1 MPVTRPVDEVS
12 SIWADT
18 RLIDTAGGRLYNRPG
33 QWAFVPLWLSTDPYG
48 RIQMAETSN
57 SSGEQPAWQG
67 DQTPCVYCGQVIDR
81 STGRCP
87 HCRTS
92 FSFAVRQASREV
104 VGDWYYL
111 DPRNPSGRGVTFETL
126 IKMIEKGRIKA
137 DSVVRGPTT
146 HHDWMYAA
154 EAPRLAKYL
163 GMCPHCFAEAKP
175 EDTFCTSCQL
185 NMNMRPGGPRPGI
198 PPDLAKEP
206 FHKDAYEMEQKLA
219 EAAAGTT
226 EAPAAA
232 PAPTPPPG
240 LAAAP
245 TPRPEPTPTATAA
258 AAAAALADTGTAV
271 ADRQSRI
278 VASAARRGRPK
289 LWLVLILT
297 WVTLIPVLLLA
308 YFFIPS
314 IHSGINSMFG
324 AGATPAPPPPDP
336 LPKVDDAWI
345 QNQLA
350 EADKAEQAKD
360 YNLAI
365 AVIKDIIA
373 KTGDVS
379 LQARIEAL
387 RRKPEEEHK
396 ARLAKLRNRL
406 ELAETFSTDH
416 RYDDALAVLR
426 NIGKEDRSWLLS
438 RNVDVD
444 KMEETIRAAQTQYVE
459 QKKQQEQLTAM
470 LTQAA
475 DLRKSK
481 KLAEAL
487 SVYTQIGNTF
497 PNGLVAAQ
505 IDLVATIQQ
514 LQTEIAAA
522 TPTPPPPPPPPPPPD
537 EAAKAVA
544 DMLAAAAGLEKQEK
558 FAEALATLEEIKT
571 KFDQKFW
578 PDALEDRIRQ
588 VKAKKEALEFFGID
602 TPKK

>member
-1 MPVTRPVDEVS
+1 
-12 SIWADT
+12 
-18 RLIDTAGGRLYNRPG
+18 
-33 QWAFVPLWLSTDPYG
+33 
-48 RIQMAETSN
+48 MAETSD
-57 SSGEQPAWQG
+57 SSGKQPAWQG
-67 DQTPCVYCGQVIDR
+67 DQAPCVYCGRVIDR
-81 STGRCP
+81 STDRCP

-92 FSFAVRQASREV
+92 FSVAVRRASREV

-154 EAPRLAKYL
+154 ETPRLAKYL

-185 NMNMRPGGPRPGI
+185 QMNMRPGTPRPGI
-198 PPDLAKEP
+198 PPDLVKEP

-219 EAAAGTT
+219 EVAAGTT
-226 EAPAAA
+226 EAPDAA
-232 PAPTPPPG
+232 PAPTPPPA

-245 TPRPEPTPTATAA
+245 TPRPESTPAATAA

-271 ADRQSRI
+271 ADRPSRI

-308 YFFIPS
+308 YFFIPPVGNGIRS
-314 IHSGINSMFG
+314 IFGIT
-324 AGATPAPPPPDP
+324 TPPPPPPPDP
-336 LPKVDDAWI
+336 LPQVDAAWI
-345 QNQLA
+345 RNRLA
-350 EADKAEQAKD
+350 DADEAEQAKD
-360 YNLAI
+360 YALAI
-365 AVIKDIIA
+365 AVIKDIIE

-379 LQARIEAL
+379 LESRIEAL

-406 ELAETFSTDH
+406 ELAETFSADH
-416 RYDDALAVLR
+416 RYDDALAVMR

-438 RNVDVD
+438 RKVDVD
-444 KMEETIRAAQTQYVE
+444 KMEETIRAAQTQYVK
-459 QKKQQEQLTAM
+459 QKQQEQLTAM

-481 KLAEAL
+481 KPAEAL

-497 PNGLVAAQ
+497 PNGLVAAH
-505 IDLVATIQQ
+505 IDLAATIQQ
-514 LQTEIAAA
+514 LQAEIAAA
-522 TPTPPPPPPPPPPPD
+522 TPPKPPKPPKPPD

-544 DMLAAAAGLEKQEK
+544 DLWAQAKGLEQKEK
-558 FAEALATLEEIKT
+558 FAEALAKLEEIKT
-571 KFDQKFW
+571 TFDQKFW

-602 TPKK
+602 SPKK